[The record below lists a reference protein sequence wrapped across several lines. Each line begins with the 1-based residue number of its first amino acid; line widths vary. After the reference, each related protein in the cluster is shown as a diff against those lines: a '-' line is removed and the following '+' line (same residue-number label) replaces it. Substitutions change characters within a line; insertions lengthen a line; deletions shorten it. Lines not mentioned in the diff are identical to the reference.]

1 MEKLVKM
8 GMDYFETPKKDIDY
22 INDEKA
28 KKLIVDFKNFPHAYV
43 LACLMARRIKAEKA
57 WLIPQKIYDNLNTFD
72 IYELSKFK
80 LEKYKKIFN
89 QEKLHIYNNDMAN
102 IFFCGIQ
109 DIIKKYNGNASK
121 IWHGN
126 PSSSTV
132 VYRFLE
138 FKGCGIKI
146 ATMATNILA
155 RDYKIKFSDFYSIDV
170 SPDVHIMRVMERMGY
185 VPKNAS
191 KEMVIYKARDL
202 NPEFPGIIDY
212 PCWEIGRN
220 WCKPNNPECNN
231 CKVKSEC
238 KKVI

>member
-8 GMDYFETPKKDIDY
+8 GKDYFETSKKEVKFID
-22 INDEKA
+22 DEKA
-28 KKLIVDFKNFPHAYV
+28 NNLLNDLKKFPHAYV
-43 LACLMARRIKAEKA
+43 LACLMDRRIKAERA
-57 WLIPQKIYDNLNTFD
+57 WSIPQKIYDKLNTFD
-72 IYELSKFK
+72 IYELSKVK
-80 LEKYKKIFN
+80 LEKYKKIFK

-102 IFFCGIQ
+102 IFLCGIK
-109 DIIKKYNGNASK
+109 DITEKYNGNASK

-155 RDYKIKFSDFYSIDV
+155 RDFKVKFSDFYSIDI

-191 KEMVIYKARDL
+191 REMVIYKARDL
-202 NPEFPGIIDY
+202 NPEFPGIIDF

-220 WCKPNNPECNN
+220 WCKPNNPDCKN

>member
-22 INDEKA
+22 IKDEKA

>member
-8 GMDYFETPKKDIDY
+8 GKDYFENSKKEVQFID
-22 INDEKA
+22 DEKA
-28 KKLIVDFKNFPHAYV
+28 NNLLIDLKKFPHAYV
-43 LACLMARRIKAEKA
+43 LACLMDRRIKAERA
-57 WLIPQKIYDNLNTFD
+57 WLIPQKIYDKLNTFD
-72 IYELSKFK
+72 IYELSKVK
-80 LEKYKKIFN
+80 LEKYKRIFK

-102 IFFCGIQ
+102 IFLCGIK
-109 DIIKKYNGNASK
+109 DIIEKYNGNASK

-155 RDYKIKFSDFYSIDV
+155 RDFKVKFSDFYSIDI

-191 KEMVIYKARDL
+191 REMVVYKARDL
-202 NPEFPGIIDY
+202 NPEFPGIIDF

-220 WCKPNNPECNN
+220 WCKPNNPDCKN

>member
-1 MEKLVKM
+1 MEKIVKM
-8 GMDYFETPKKDIDY
+8 GIDYFENSKKDIDY
-22 INDEKA
+22 IKDKKA
-28 KKLIVDFKNFPHAYV
+28 KKLITDFKNFPHAYV
-43 LACLMARRIKAEKA
+43 LACLMARRIKAERA
-57 WLIPQKIYDNLNTFD
+57 WLIPQKIYEKLNTFD

-80 LEKYKKIFN
+80 VEEYKKIFN

-102 IFFCGIQ
+102 IFYCGIQ
-109 DIIKKYNGNASK
+109 DIIEKYNGNASE
-121 IWHGN
+121 IWKRK

-155 RDYKIKFSDFYSIDV
+155 RDYKIIFSDYYSIDI
-170 SPDVHIMRVMERMGY
+170 SPDVHVMRVMERMGY

-202 NPEFPGIIDY
+202 NPEFPGIIDF

-220 WCKPNNPECNN
+220 WCKSNNPDCKN
-231 CKVKSEC
+231 CIVKLEC
-238 KKVI
+238 KRVI

>member
-1 MEKLVKM
+1 M
-8 GMDYFETPKKDIDY
+8 GKDYFENSKKNIDY
-22 INDEKA
+22 IKEENA
-28 KKLIVDFKNFPHAYV
+28 KKLIIDFKNFPHAYV

-57 WLIPQKIYDNLNTFD
+57 WLIPQKIYDKLNTFD
-72 IYELSKFK
+72 IYELSKIK

-89 QEKLHIYNNDMAN
+89 QEKLHIFNNDMAN
-102 IFFCGIQ
+102 IFYCGIQ
-109 DIIKKYNGNASK
+109 DIIVKYNGNASE
-121 IWHGN
+121 IWKGK

-155 RDYKIKFSDFYSIDV
+155 RDFKVIFSDYYSIDI
-170 SPDVHIMRVMERMGY
+170 SPDVHIMRVMERIGY
-185 VPKNAS
+185 VPKKAS

-202 NPEFPGIIDY
+202 NPEFPGIIDF

-220 WCKPNNPECNN
+220 WCKPNNPDCNN
-231 CKVKSEC
+231 CVVKLEC
-238 KKVI
+238 KRVI